1 MAEENSEEVQNSQPV
16 GGGGGFVSLEQA
28 RDIALGHARDNQ
40 GFYGGRWSKRP
51 LTWLVLVTEERED
64 AYYIRL
70 SYQPA
75 QKFSGEPGVEAFT
88 ISKTGEIQSRSILSQ
103 PQGKGGFPGCGLVAA
118 FGLFL
123 AMAAV
128 SAATSALL

>member
-1 MAEENSEEVQNSQPV
+1 MAEENSGQTQDSQPPGS
-16 GGGGGFVSLEQA
+16 GGAFVSLEQA
-28 RDIALGHARDNQ
+28 REVALGHARDNRDI
-40 GFYGGRWSKRP
+40 YGRRWRKRP
-51 LTWLVLVTEERED
+51 LAWLVLDAEERAD

-88 ISKTGEIQSRSILSQ
+88 VSKTGEVQSRSILSQ
-103 PQGKGGFPGCGLVAA
+103 PQGKGGIPGCGLVAA

-123 AMAAV
+123 AVAAAAGV
-128 SAATSALL
+128 LSAVL